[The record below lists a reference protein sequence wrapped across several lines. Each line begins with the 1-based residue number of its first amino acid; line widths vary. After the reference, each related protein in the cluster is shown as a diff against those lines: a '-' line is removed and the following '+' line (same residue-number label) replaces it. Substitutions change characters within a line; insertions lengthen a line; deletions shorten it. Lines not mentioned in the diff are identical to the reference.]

1 MMKSTNLDR
10 FDIYVNGVGG
20 QGIGMLSEL
29 LVRAIDHSGQ
39 VVRGADTHGLAQR
52 GGAVVSYI
60 RVGKDTFSPIIGRRK
75 AHLAVSLERHEAMRV
90 IVERHLVAEGVLIYY
105 DAVWQPL
112 DVRLGKHKQLS
123 NKDLASAAEDSKLR
137 VIRVFREDLADA
149 RMHNTVLLAEIAYR
163 NLIPGVTLEN
173 YKQAMD
179 DLMEGALL
187 ERNLKLFEKHLA
199 ERQRDT
205 FQ

>member
-1 MMKSTNLDR
+1 MESTNLDR

-29 LVRAIDHSGQ
+29 IIRAIDHSGQ
-39 VVRGADTHGLAQR
+39 IVRGADTHGLAQR

-60 RVGKDTFSPIIGRRK
+60 RVGRDTFSPIFGRKK
-75 AHLAVSLERHEAMRV
+75 AHLAVSLERHEAMRT
-90 IVERHLVAEGVLIYY
+90 IVEQYLRAEGVLIYY

-112 DVRLGKHKQLS
+112 DVRLGRRKQLA
-123 NKDLASAAEDSKLR
+123 NEDLTDAAEDSKLS

-149 RMHNTVLLAEIAYR
+149 RMQNIVLLAEIADR

-173 YKQAMD
+173 YKQAMS
-179 DLMEGALL
+179 DLMEGSLL
-187 ERNLKLFEKHLA
+187 ERNSELFNRHL
-199 ERQRDT
+199 T
-205 FQ
+205 NH